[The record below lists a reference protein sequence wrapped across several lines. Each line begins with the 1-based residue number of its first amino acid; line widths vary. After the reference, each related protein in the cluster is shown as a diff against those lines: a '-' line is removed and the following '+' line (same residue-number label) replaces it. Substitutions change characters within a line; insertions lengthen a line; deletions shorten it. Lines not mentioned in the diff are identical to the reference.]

1 MTKLKTKITLES
13 SDMFDIPINISKDL
27 TVSGS
32 GNGQSYNKTQVATY
46 AVGTDPAALP
56 VGALDSTDKRAYLY
70 VRNKS
75 SVTGEIVNLYVLIT
89 GPAYHKIAM
98 LEPAEFLYLP
108 FANNDYIYADAE
120 LGTPELE
127 FLILEK

>member
-1 MTKLKTKITLES
+1 MTKLKTKITLET
-13 SDMFDIPINISKDL
+13 SDMFDIPINISKNL
-27 TVSGS
+27 VVSGS

-56 VGALDSTDKRAYLY
+56 IGALDSEYKRAYLY
-70 VRNKS
+70 IRNKS
-75 SVTGEIVNLYVLIT
+75 SIVGEIVNLYVQIT

-98 LEPAEFLYLP
+98 LEPGEFLYIP
-108 FANNDYIYADAE
+108 SANNSYIYADSE
-120 LGTPELE
+120 LGTPEIE

>member
-1 MTKLKTKITLES
+1 MTKLKTKIQLES
-13 SDMFDIPINISKDL
+13 SDMFDIPIRISKDL

-32 GNGQSYNKTQVATY
+32 GNGQSYNKTQTVTY
-46 AVGTDPAALP
+46 AVGIDPTALP

-70 VRNKS
+70 IRNTS
-75 SVTGEIVNLYVLIT
+75 SLSGEIVNLYVLIA

-98 LEPAEFLYLP
+98 LEPSEFLYIP
-108 FANNDYIYADAE
+108 IANNSYIYADAVE
-120 LGTPELE
+120 GTPDLE